1 MFISYLIPFSVY
13 GPVFDY
19 FSFYFYF
26 FGTNEAKSDFFGR
39 RPPPSL
45 QPQFHSLEKN
55 HSSFKWMDIL
65 LRGVSRYIII
75 RFIAFY
81 RVFTISMPLIN
92 SFRTSTPVFGGHFSG
107 RDIDAHIR
115 AFSTYALRFFLSA
128 YLTRTHLSRVHTLT
142 HTCIDG
148 RNTKNIRKRGNHGE
162 RASSRTIY
170 NVRRNI

>member
-1 MFISYLIPFSVY
+1 MALFLTILAFIFIFSAQMK
-13 GPVFDY
+13 PSQISSAD
-19 FSFYFYF
+19 
-26 FGTNEAKSDFFGR
+26 A
-39 RPPPSL
+39 PPPSL